1 MSPELSFV
9 STARNEP
16 EAVLAATIDGLL
28 LTTEQHKR
36 EVIVVD
42 DGSDAPVRCARERV
56 RVMRNAEP
64 VGVSRSRRY
73 GAATAEGEVI
83 VWLDAH
89 MTFAP
94 DWLDRMLAHVDS
106 GALLCSAF
114 WNYEQTVCHCWGADF
129 VWCRQRDYRAQRY
142 PGFGLRHRTEFPG
155 GGAVDVP
162 MVIGA
167 CYMLLRA
174 SYHRLHGFSPLFR
187 VWGVDEQDMSAR
199 AWLAGLAVQCVTTAR
214 VGHLW
219 RPSFPYS
226 VQFEHLEFNQLAM
239 IRTVFEE
246 PTAGLLAA
254 WFQPIPATV
263 QEWMDQTDLVG
274 WRAKVQSSRLMSD
287 GEFFVRFSSDVPIN
301 R

>member
-9 STARNEP
+9 ITARNEP

-28 LTTEQHKR
+28 RTTGQRRR

-42 DGSDAPVRCARERV
+42 DGSDAPVRCAREHV

-94 DWLDRMLAHVDS
+94 DWLEHMLAHVGS

-129 VWCRQRDYRAQRY
+129 VWSGQRDYHAQRY
-142 PGFGLRHRTEFPG
+142 PGLGFRHRTEFPG
-155 GGAVDVP
+155 RGAFDVP
-162 MVIGA
+162 VVIGA
-167 CYMLLRA
+167 CYMLLRT
-174 SYHRLHGFSPLFR
+174 SHDRLHGPSPLLR

-199 AWLAGLAVQCVTTAR
+199 AWLAGLGVKCVTDAR

-219 RPSFPYS
+219 RPRFPYP

-239 IRTVFEE
+239 VRTIFEE
-246 PTAGLLAA
+246 PTVRRLEA
-254 WFQPIPATV
+254 WFRPVPTTV
-263 QEWMDQTDLVG
+263 QGWLDRTDLTS
-274 WRAKVQSSRLMSD
+274 WRARVQSSRTIDD
-287 GEFFVRFSSDVPIN
+287 GEFFARFVPDAPIGP
-301 R
+301 